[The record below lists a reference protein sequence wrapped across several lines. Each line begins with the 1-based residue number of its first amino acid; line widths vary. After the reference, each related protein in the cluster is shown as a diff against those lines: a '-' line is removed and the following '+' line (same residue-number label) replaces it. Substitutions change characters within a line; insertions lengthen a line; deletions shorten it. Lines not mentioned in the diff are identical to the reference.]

1 MMAEPLMKPIAVRKF
16 LVRYRRSLLAQGV
29 ASMLAA
35 NPGIEVVLLDADRT
49 DLLRTMKSVRPDVLV
64 LDISDCEDL
73 SGLLVALLKEWAETK
88 IVCLDPGESVIHTLQ
103 LSHRSVESADDLVAA
118 LQEEI

>member
-1 MMAEPLMKPIAVRKF
+1 MAEPLMKPIAMRKC

-29 ASMLAA
+29 ASMLAT
-35 NPGIEVVLLDADRT
+35 NPEIEVVLLDADRT
-49 DLLRTMKSVRPDVLV
+49 DLLKTMRTIRPDVLI
-64 LDISDCEDL
+64 LDINDCEDL

-103 LSHRSVESADDLVAA
+103 PNHRSVESAEDLVAA
-118 LQEEI
+118 LREEI